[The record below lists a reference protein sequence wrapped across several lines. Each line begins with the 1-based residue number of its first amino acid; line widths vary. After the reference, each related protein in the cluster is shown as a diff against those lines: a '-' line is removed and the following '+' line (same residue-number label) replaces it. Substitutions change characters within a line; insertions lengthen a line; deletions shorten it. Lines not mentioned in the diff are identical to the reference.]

1 MHDLIV
7 SEFDLKHC
15 KLRLD
20 TFLSLQLQ
28 SSKNQVH
35 QLIKNGL
42 VKLNGNFCT
51 KNGTMLKLNDRIK
64 ILSRNDLDQNLNT
77 LNTQSIHEIA
87 YHINPEDKR
96 FQIPILYQDDDI
108 LVINK
113 PAHLIIHPAP
123 SVKEPTLVDWLSAN
137 AHILHTL
144 GGEQRYGIIHR
155 LDKQTSG
162 ALAIVKSPLA
172 YSVLGEELKNRRMG
186 RYYLAIIDSPLKS
199 NLQVRCFMGRCLNNR
214 LKMSKFHI
222 QEGMNPPKG
231 VRDSQSSFIKLALSD
246 NQAFE
251 LVAVKLHT
259 GRTHQIRTHLES
271 ISRHILGDTLY
282 GYKPHAKTHFYQ
294 DRILLHAY
302 LLYLNHPKTKQ
313 ELVFKAP
320 LAADMLQFL
329 QTHFTKDLPNDCEDI
344 MEVLQPH
351 FLMHLFQSF
360 P

>member
-1 MHDLIV
+1 MQNLIV
-7 SEFDLKHC
+7 SEFDLKRC

-35 QLIKNGL
+35 QLIKNNL
-42 VKLNGNFCT
+42 VKLNDNFCT
-51 KNGTMLKLNDRIK
+51 KNGTMLKLNDHIE
-64 ILSRNDLDQNLNT
+64 ILSRGDLAQNPTTPNDKPTYRID
-77 LNTQSIHEIA
+77 
-87 YHINPEDKR
+87 PEDER

-108 LVINK
+108 LIINK

-123 SVKEPTLVDWLSAN
+123 SVKEATLVDWLSAN
-137 AHILHTL
+137 AQTLRTL

-172 YSVLGEELKNRRMG
+172 YSVLGEELKNRQMG
-186 RYYLAIIDSPLKS
+186 RYYLAIIDSPLKN
-199 NLQVRCFMGRCLNNR
+199 NLQVQCFMGRCPSNR
-214 LKMSKFHI
+214 LKMSKIHI
-222 QEGMNPPKG
+222 QEGMIPPKG

-282 GYKPHAKTHFYQ
+282 GYKPHIKTHFYQ
-294 DRILLHAY
+294 GRIFLHAY
-302 LLYLNHPKTKQ
+302 LLYLTHPRTQQ
-313 ELVFKAP
+313 ELIFKAP

-329 QTHFTKDLPNDCEDI
+329 QTHFTKDLPDDCEGI
-344 MEVLQPH
+344 MEILQPH
-351 FLMHLFQSF
+351 SLIHLFQSF
-360 P
+360 S

>member
-1 MHDLIV
+1 MQDLIV

-28 SSKNQVH
+28 SSKNQIH
-35 QLIKNGL
+35 QLIKNGF
-42 VKLNGNFCT
+42 VKLNGRFCT
-51 KNGTMLKLNDRIK
+51 KNGAMLKLNDRIE
-64 ILSRNDLDQNLNT
+64 ICRAYTHSSHPAQNLNSPEPAYT
-77 LNTQSIHEIA
+77 IH
-87 YHINPEDKR
+87 PEDER
-96 FQIPILYQDDDI
+96 FQIPILYQDDDLLI
-108 LVINK
+108 INK
-113 PAHLIIHPAP
+113 PAYLIIHPAP
-123 SVKEPTLVDWLSAN
+123 SVKEPTLVDWLSIYS
-137 AHILHTL
+137 HTLHTL

-172 YSVLGEELKNRRMG
+172 YAVLGEELKTRQMG

-199 NLQVRCFMGRCLNNR
+199 NMQVRCFMGRCPSNR
-214 LKMSKFHI
+214 LKMSKIHI
-222 QEGMNPPKG
+222 KEGMSVPKG

-246 NQAFE
+246 NQALE

-302 LLYLNHPKTKQ
+302 LLYLKHPRNKQ
-313 ELVFKAP
+313 ELIFKAP
-320 LAADMLQFL
+320 LATDMLQFL
-329 QTHFTKDLPNDCEDI
+329 QTHFTKDLPNDCKDI
-344 MEVLQPH
+344 MEVLQPDS
-351 FLMHLFQSF
+351 LLHLFGSF
-360 P
+360 S

>member
-1 MHDLIV
+1 MQDLIV

-35 QLIKNGL
+35 QLIKNGF
-42 VKLNGNFCT
+42 VKLNGGFCT
-51 KNGTMLKLNDRIK
+51 KNGTMLRLNDRIE
-64 ILSRNDLDQNLNT
+64 ILSCGDLAQNP
-77 LNTQSIHEIA
+77 IA
-87 YHINPEDKR
+87 PNNEPIYRIDPEDER

-108 LVINK
+108 LIINK

-123 SVKEPTLVDWLSAN
+123 SVKEPTLVDWLSAH
-137 AHILHTL
+137 AHTLHTL

-162 ALAIVKSPLA
+162 ALAIAKSPLA
-172 YSVLGEELKNRRMG
+172 YSVLGEELKSRQMG

-199 NLQVRCFMGRCLNNR
+199 NLQVRCFMGRCPSNR

-282 GYKPHAKTHFYQ
+282 GYKPLAKTHFYQ

-302 LLYLNHPKTKQ
+302 LLYLAHPKTKQ

-329 QTHFTKDLPNDCEDI
+329 QTHFIKDLPNDCKDI

-351 FLMHLFQSF
+351 SFIHLFQSF
-360 P
+360 S